1 MLKTLLI
8 AIGVVVAAVAALVAY
23 AAATQPNEFRVQRS
37 LVIKAPPEKIFPL
50 ISDYKAWG
58 AWSPW
63 EHKDPNMKRTYSE
76 PASGQGARYAWDGNK
91 EIGSGEMVM
100 SEVTAPSKLKLDM
113 HFKTPFEAKNKAEFT
128 LVPDAGGTNVTWA
141 MYGPA
146 PLMNKVMCLF
156 FNMDKMV
163 GGEFE
168 KGLAAM
174 KTKAEG

>member
-8 AIGVVVAAVAALVAY
+8 AIGLLAVAVGAVVAY
-23 AAATQPNEFRVQRS
+23 AATQPDDFRVQRS

-50 ISDYKAWG
+50 ISDFKAWG
-58 AWSPW
+58 EWSPW

-76 PASGQGARYAWDGNK
+76 PASGQGARYSWDGNK
-91 EIGSGEMVM
+91 EIGSGEIVM
-100 SEVTAPSKLKLDM
+100 SEVTAPSKVKLDM
-113 HFKTPFEAKNKAEFT
+113 HFKSPFEANNTAEFT

-141 MYGPA
+141 MYGPS
-146 PLMNKVMCLF
+146 PLISKVMCLF